1 MYLKKKDI
9 PDKLATSEEIIGE
22 WKMKVLASN
31 SVSSATSSK
40 RKWNSTDELVI
51 REAFSEFKKNLPRK
65 AWLSTLSKEIRNY
78 QKSWKEMDL

>member
-1 MYLKKKDI
+1 MSESMERLPLVSQQPMVRKVYDRVMYLKKKDI

-40 RKWNSTDELVI
+40 RK
-51 REAFSEFKKNLPRK
+51 
-65 AWLSTLSKEIRNY
+65 
-78 QKSWKEMDL
+78 